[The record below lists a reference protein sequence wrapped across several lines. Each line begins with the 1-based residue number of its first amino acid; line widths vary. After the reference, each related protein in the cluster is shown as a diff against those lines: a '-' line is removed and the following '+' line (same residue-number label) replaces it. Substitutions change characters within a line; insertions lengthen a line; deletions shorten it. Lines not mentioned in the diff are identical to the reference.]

1 MRIEAPGGAA
11 VELHRRCWIGRGGAT
26 PTASVRVSAASLGNA
41 SDLDFVFPIGCGV
54 FKAGGGLAFHHGGT
68 SLQESVIPVITIRSH
83 NVAEPAGAGAPG
95 LEVLGVPSAVTNRIF
110 SVKVLFGTMEPP
122 PVRPVLISQGREVG
136 TVGMAV
142 GADLDRT
149 SGVVTLS
156 TGGEATIGFVLD
168 DDSVDS
174 LRVVIVDPTSDAEL
188 YRSPNDIP
196 VRLGVA

>member
-26 PTASVRVSAASLGNA
+26 PAATVRVSATSLGNA
-41 SDLDFVFPIGCGV
+41 TDLDFVFPVGSGV

-68 SLQESVIPVITIRSH
+68 SLQESVIPVITVRSKT
-83 NVAEPAGAGAPG
+83 VAEPAGVGAPG

-110 SVKVLFGTMEPP
+110 SVKVRFGTMEPP
-122 PVRPVLISQGREVG
+122 PVRPVLISEGREVG

-149 SGVVTLS
+149 SGVVALA
-156 TGGEATIGFVLD
+156 TGAEATIGFVLD
-168 DDSVDS
+168 DDSIDS
-174 LRVVIVDPTSDAEL
+174 VRVVIIDPTSDAEL